1 MAKTKGI
8 MTKAKIIDVRSMVRN
23 AQLKKL
29 ESSVRVVSTYVHSV
43 KGSPWSV
50 RVDASCK
57 LSRELSPMP
66 SIEVK
71 VDMFGETMTSVCELG
86 AELLHEEWPFMLNHA
101 ASLCVEW
108 MKGRDAVV
116 PDQFEKGIV
125 ERLHEA
131 RKAAI
136 AIVVRCQASIL
147 IQHISSEEASRIWAC
162 EEVSFVMS
170 S

>member
-1 MAKTKGI
+1 MAKTKGV
-8 MTKAKIIDVRSMVRN
+8 MTKAKTIDVRSMVRN

-29 ESSVRVVSTYVHSV
+29 ESSVMVVSTYVHSV
-43 KGSPWSV
+43 NGPPWSA
-50 RVDASCK
+50 RVDASCE
-57 LSRELSPMP
+57 LSRNLPPMP
-66 SIEVK
+66 SIKVK

-86 AELLHEEWPFMLNHA
+86 AELLHEEWPSMLDHA

-108 MKGRDAVV
+108 MKGRDVVV
-116 PDQFEKGIV
+116 PDRFQEGIV

-147 IQHISSEEASRIWAC
+147 IQHISSEEAFRIWAC
-162 EEVSFVMS
+162 EEVSFVMGS
-170 S
+170 